1 MYQALRN
8 RDLEMEGV
16 FIVGVK
22 TTGIFCRPGCKA
34 KTPRPENVEYF
45 ASAAEALAAG
55 YRPCLRCRP
64 TEPSGAVP
72 AWIAPLLT
80 QVDAEPNRRWTN
92 AEVQALGFS
101 PSRIRRWFQEHYR
114 MTFQAYLRTRRI
126 GLAVRQL
133 AAGEDVTTTA
143 LDSGYQSLSGFRE
156 TLRQWTGDTP
166 TAARQCEPIFVE
178 RILTPLGP
186 MLAAGNDAGLCLLEF
201 ADRKMLPRQFQRI
214 AKLYGCP
221 ILPGTH
227 ALLQQTAEQLEQY
240 FAGTRRQFD
249 LPLCHE
255 GSTFQ
260 TAVWNQLRQIPFGE
274 TRSYQQLAQALG
286 RPTASRA
293 VGRTN
298 GDNRLAILIPCHR
311 VVRSDGHLCG
321 YAGGLWRKKWLLEHE
336 QKVVRESEGE

>member
-1 MYQALRN
+1 MYQALLK
-8 RDLEMEGV
+8 RDVEMEGV
-16 FIVGVK
+16 FLVGVK

-45 ASAAEALAAG
+45 PSAAAALAAG

-64 TEPSGAVP
+64 TEHSGTPP
-72 AWIAPLLT
+72 AWIAPLLAE
-80 QVDAEPNRRWTN
+80 VDAAPNRRWTN
-92 AEVQALGFS
+92 AELQELGYS
-101 PSRIRRWFQEHYR
+101 PSRVRRWFQEHHR
-114 MTFQAYLRTRRI
+114 MTFHAYLRTRRI

-133 AAGEDVTTTA
+133 AAGDDVISAA

-166 TAARQCEPIFVE
+166 TAARSSEPIFVD

-214 AKLYGCP
+214 AKLYGRP
-221 ILPGTH
+221 ILPGSH
-227 ALLQQTAEQLEQY
+227 PVLQTTAQQLQQY
-240 FAGTRRQFD
+240 FAGALQTFD
-249 LPLCHE
+249 LPLCCE
-255 GSTFQ
+255 GSPFQ
-260 TAVWNQLRQIPFGE
+260 TAVWNQLRQIPYAE
-274 TRSYQQLAQALG
+274 TRSYQQLAAALG

-298 GDNRLAILIPCHR
+298 GDNRLAIVIPCHR

-321 YAGGLWRKKWLLEHE
+321 YAGGLWRKRWLLEHE
-336 QKVVRESEGE
+336 RG